1 MNGIQGDFQDSNGT
15 WQYKDKTVTSKV
27 FDVKICMQLQETL
40 NEKCMGV
47 AQY

>member
-1 MNGIQGDFQDSNGT
+1 MNGIQGDFHDSNGT

-27 FDVKICMQLQETL
+27 FDLKICMQLQETL